1 MTSLGKNMADGGQ
14 LSILTWII
22 FFIIRWISDTVSL
35 SNLFLNLTT
44 SICIMFRADCETGGL
59 IWWLVYPIIVAGLV
73 PAHISLDFR
82 DQYPSS
88 PEISEPVP
96 HWSRNFE
103 ISRYWSRNFEISTL
117 LIPKFR
123 DHYPYW
129 SRNFEISRVL
139 IPKFRDQYLLNE
151 KIFEITDFLWE
162 SDPSSI
168 QMAYATITLCG

>member
-1 MTSLGKNMADGGQ
+1 MTSLGKNMADQGQ

-103 ISRYWSRNFEISTL
+103 ISRYWSRSRNSGISTYWMR
-117 LIPKFR
+117 KF
-123 DHYPYW
+123 
-129 SRNFEISRVL
+129 SRSQI
-139 IPKFRDQYLLNE
+139 
-151 KIFEITDFLWE
+151 FLWE
-162 SDPSSI
+162 SDPSSLP
-168 QMAYATITLCG
+168 QPATQRLQCEGVSQLPRKCIVLNSDSLCRKLSE

>member
-1 MTSLGKNMADGGQ
+1 MDDGGQ
-14 LSILTWII
+14 FIILTWII
-22 FFIIRWISDTVSL
+22 FVIIRWISDTVSL

-82 DQYPSS
+82 DQYASS

-103 ISRYWSRNFEISTL
+103 ISRYWSRSRNSGISTYWMR
-117 LIPKFR
+117 KFSR
-123 DHYPYW
+123 SEIFYGSLTPRAACSSSDACHW
-129 SRNFEISRVL
+129 S
-139 IPKFRDQYLLNE
+139 
-151 KIFEITDFLWE
+151 IFVKFLWRGFF
-162 SDPSSI
+162 
-168 QMAYATITLCG
+168 CGCVNF